1 MNFSLKSFRQGL
13 RNPYSVFTKGISK
26 YISLSLVMIVGITA
40 SLTIFMSRPAPAVEA
55 IQLIYGPASIS
66 LEFQDLETFAETGER
81 SNQLNSLFTLAELS
95 DSQITTFRNALNF
108 GVNVPTDVVNSLL
121 GSSYGR
127 LAVGAF
133 SLFINPGSSID
144 NIVDDVLSALRDST
158 RDGRLTMLD
167 VVLGFQSV
175 DTITVDVNN
184 LMSLYDDVSELGEQA
199 IEFLRAQP
207 EIRQLICD

>member
-13 RNPYSVFTKGISK
+13 GNPYNLFTKGFSK
-26 YISLSLVMIVGITA
+26 YISLGLVMIVGITA
-40 SLTIFMSRPAPAVEA
+40 SLTIFSSRPAPAAEA
-55 IQLIYGPASIS
+55 IRLIYGPASIS
-66 LEFQDLETFAETGER
+66 LEFQDLQTFAETGQK
-81 SNQLNSLFTLAELS
+81 SNQLNSLFTLAELN
-95 DSQITTFRNALNF
+95 DSQINTFRNALNF
-108 GVNVPTDVVNSLL
+108 GVNVPTDIVDSLL

-133 SLFINPGSSID
+133 SMFINPGSSID
-144 NIVDDVLSALRDST
+144 NIIDSVLSALRDST

-167 VVLGFQSV
+167 VVLGFQAV

-184 LMSLYDDVSELGEQA
+184 LMSLYDDVSDLGEQA

-207 EIRQLICD
+207 EIQKLICN

>member
-13 RNPYSVFTKGISK
+13 RSPYSVFTKGISK

-66 LEFQDLETFAETGER
+66 LEFQDLQTFAETGQR

-133 SLFINPGSSID
+133 SLFINPSSSID

-167 VVLGFQSV
+167 VVLGFQAV

-199 IEFLRAQP
+199 IAFLKAQP
-207 EIRQLICD
+207 EIRQLICN

>member
-1 MNFSLKSFRQGL
+1 
-13 RNPYSVFTKGISK
+13 
-26 YISLSLVMIVGITA
+26 MIVGITA

-66 LEFQDLETFAETGER
+66 LEFQDLQTFAETGQR

-133 SLFINPGSSID
+133 SLFINPSSSID

-167 VVLGFQSV
+167 VVLGFQAV

-199 IEFLRAQP
+199 IAFLKAQP
-207 EIRQLICD
+207 EIRQLICN